1 MECEILVSQKG
12 AFVFYPETLRP
23 FDARIQTR

>member
-23 FDARIQTR
+23 LGAQSQTR